1 MNEID
6 EFLTFL
12 YDNIEDDRI
21 EVSKKMKY
29 GFRHF
34 SINIYL
40 ENTDESDTFNN
51 LSNSTY
57 NTTFTNK
64 TYNSIQILIDCRN
77 NCIELNVNMDDV
89 VVENIELTQKWA
101 DLLEE
106 YLNKKLE
113 DKVSILINSGLSKT
127 DLLREY
133 KLKKIIKENESI

>member
-6 EFLTFL
+6 EFLKFL
-12 YDNIEDDRI
+12 YENIEDERI

-34 SINIYL
+34 GINLYL
-40 ENTDESDTFNN
+40 ENKESDTII
-51 LSNSTY
+51 NSSTGQILTE
-57 NTTFTNK
+57 NSS
-64 TYNSIQILIDCRN
+64 YNSIQILIDCRN

-89 VVENIELTQKWA
+89 VIEDIDLTQKWA

-106 YLNKKLE
+106 YLNNKLE
-113 DKVSILINSGLSKT
+113 NRVSTLINNGLSKT

-133 KLKKIIKENESI
+133 KLKKIIKEDESI

>member
-12 YDNIEDDRI
+12 YDNIEDERI

-34 SINIYL
+34 GINLYL
-40 ENTDESDTFNN
+40 ENKESDTIINA
-51 LSNSTY
+51 STVQI
-57 NTTFTNK
+57 TESSS
-64 TYNSIQILIDCRN
+64 YNSIQVLIDCRN
-77 NCIELNVNMDDV
+77 NCIELNVNMDEAV
-89 VVENIELTQKWA
+89 IENTELTLKWA

-106 YLNKKLE
+106 YLNNKLE
-113 DKVSILINSGLSKT
+113 NKVSTLINNGLSKT

-133 KLKKIIKENESI
+133 KLKKIIKEDESI

>member
-12 YDNIEDDRI
+12 YDNIEDERI

-34 SINIYL
+34 GINLYL
-40 ENTDESDTFNN
+40 ENKEPDTIINSSTGQILTD
-51 LSNSTY
+51 NSS
-57 NTTFTNK
+57 
-64 TYNSIQILIDCRN
+64 YNSIQILIDCRN
-77 NCIELNVNMDDV
+77 NCIELNVNMDDAV
-89 VVENIELTQKWA
+89 IEDAKLTLKWA

-106 YLNKKLE
+106 YLNNKLE
-113 DKVSILINSGLSKT
+113 NKVSTLINNGLSKT

-133 KLKKIIKENESI
+133 KIKKIIKEDESI

>member
-12 YDNIEDDRI
+12 YDNIEDERI

-34 SINIYL
+34 GINLYL
-40 ENTDESDTFNN
+40 ENKEPDTINGSTGQI
-51 LSNSTY
+51 LTENSS
-57 NTTFTNK
+57 
-64 TYNSIQILIDCRN
+64 YNSIQILIDCRN
-77 NCIELNVNMDDV
+77 NCIELNVNMDEAVIEDA
-89 VVENIELTQKWA
+89 ELTLKWA

-106 YLNKKLE
+106 YLNNKLE
-113 DKVSILINSGLSKT
+113 NKVSTLINNGLSKT

-133 KLKKIIKENESI
+133 KLKKIIKEDESI

>member
-12 YDNIEDDRI
+12 YENIEDERI

-34 SINIYL
+34 GINLYL
-40 ENTDESDTFNN
+40 ENKESDTII
-51 LSNSTY
+51 NSSTGQILTE
-57 NTTFTNK
+57 NSS
-64 TYNSIQILIDCRN
+64 YNSIQILIDCRN

-89 VVENIELTQKWA
+89 VIEDIDLTQKWA

-106 YLNKKLE
+106 YLNNKLE
-113 DKVSILINSGLSKT
+113 NKVSTLINNGLSKT

-133 KLKKIIKENESI
+133 KLKKIIKEDESI

>member
-12 YDNIEDDRI
+12 YDNIEDERI

-34 SINIYL
+34 GINLYL
-40 ENTDESDTFNN
+40 ENKEPDTII
-51 LSNSTY
+51 NSSTGQILTE
-57 NTTFTNK
+57 NSS
-64 TYNSIQILIDCRN
+64 YNSIQILIDCIN

-89 VVENIELTQKWA
+89 VIEDIDLTQKWA
-101 DLLEE
+101 DLFEE
-106 YLNKKLE
+106 YLNNKLE
-113 DKVSILINSGLSKT
+113 NRVSTLINNGLSKT

-133 KLKKIIKENESI
+133 KLKKIIKEDESV

>member
-12 YDNIEDDRI
+12 YENLEDERI

-34 SINIYL
+34 GINLYL
-40 ENTDESDTFNN
+40 ENKTESDV
-51 LSNSTY
+51 TY
-57 NTTFTNK
+57 NGSTGQITDNS
-64 TYNSIQILIDCRN
+64 YNSIQILIDCRN

-89 VVENIELTQKWA
+89 VIEDIDLTQKWA

-106 YLNKKLE
+106 YLNNRLE
-113 DKVSILINSGLSKT
+113 NKVSTLINNGLSKT

-133 KLKKIIKENESI
+133 KLKKIIKEDESI

>member
-12 YDNIEDDRI
+12 YDNIEDERI
-21 EVSKKMKY
+21 EVSKKMRY

-34 SINIYL
+34 GINLYL
-40 ENTDESDTFNN
+40 ENKEPDTII
-51 LSNSTY
+51 NSSTGQILTE
-57 NTTFTNK
+57 NSS
-64 TYNSIQILIDCRN
+64 YNSINVLIDCRN

-89 VVENIELTQKWA
+89 LIEDIELTQKWA

-106 YLNKKLE
+106 YLKNKLE
-113 DKVSILINSGLSKT
+113 NKVSTLINNGLSKT

-133 KLKKIIKENESI
+133 KLKKIIKEDESI

>member
-12 YDNIEDDRI
+12 YDNIEDERI

-34 SINIYL
+34 GINLYL
-40 ENTDESDTFNN
+40 ENKESDTIINA
-51 LSNSTY
+51 STGQI
-57 NTTFTNK
+57 TESSS
-64 TYNSIQILIDCRN
+64 YNSIQVLIDCRN

-89 VVENIELTQKWA
+89 VIEDIDLTQKWA

-106 YLNKKLE
+106 YLNNKLE
-113 DKVSILINSGLSKT
+113 NKVSTLINNGLSKT

-133 KLKKIIKENESI
+133 KLKKIIKEDESI

>member
-12 YDNIEDDRI
+12 YENLEDERI

-34 SINIYL
+34 GINLYL
-40 ENTDESDTFNN
+40 ENKESDTII
-51 LSNSTY
+51 NSSTGQILTE
-57 NTTFTNK
+57 NSS
-64 TYNSIQILIDCRN
+64 YNSIQILIDCRN
-77 NCIELNVNMDDV
+77 NCIELNVNMDAV
-89 VVENIELTQKWA
+89 VIEDIDLTQKWA

-106 YLNKKLE
+106 YLNNKLE
-113 DKVSILINSGLSKT
+113 NKVSTLINNGLSKT

-133 KLKKIIKENESI
+133 KLKKIIK

>member
-12 YDNIEDDRI
+12 YENIEDERI

-34 SINIYL
+34 GINLYL
-40 ENTDESDTFNN
+40 ENKESDTII
-51 LSNSTY
+51 NSSTGQIL
-57 NTTFTNK
+57 TDSS
-64 TYNSIQILIDCRN
+64 YNSIQILIDCRN

-89 VVENIELTQKWA
+89 VIEDIDLTQKWA

-106 YLNKKLE
+106 YLNNKLE
-113 DKVSILINSGLSKT
+113 NKVSTLINNGLSKT

-133 KLKKIIKENESI
+133 KLKKIIK

>member
-12 YDNIEDDRI
+12 YENIEDERI

-34 SINIYL
+34 GINLYL
-40 ENTDESDTFNN
+40 ENKESDTII
-51 LSNSTY
+51 NSSTGQIL
-57 NTTFTNK
+57 TDSS
-64 TYNSIQILIDCRN
+64 YNSIRILIDCRN

-89 VVENIELTQKWA
+89 VIEDIDLTQKWA

-106 YLNKKLE
+106 YLNNKLE
-113 DKVSILINSGLSKT
+113 NKVSTLINNGLSKT

-133 KLKKIIKENESI
+133 KLKKIIKEDESI

>member
-12 YDNIEDDRI
+12 YENIEDERI

-34 SINIYL
+34 GINLYL
-40 ENTDESDTFNN
+40 ENKESDTIINA
-51 LSNSTY
+51 STGQI
-57 NTTFTNK
+57 TESSG
-64 TYNSIQILIDCRN
+64 YNSIQILIDCRN

-89 VVENIELTQKWA
+89 VIEDIDLTQKWA

-106 YLNKKLE
+106 YLSNKLE
-113 DKVSILINSGLSKT
+113 NKVSTLINNGLSKT

-133 KLKKIIKENESI
+133 KLKKIIKEDESI

>member
-6 EFLTFL
+6 EFLKFL
-12 YDNIEDDRI
+12 YDNIEDERI

-34 SINIYL
+34 GINLYL
-40 ENTDESDTFNN
+40 ENKTYSDV
-51 LSNSTY
+51 TY
-57 NTTFTNK
+57 NSSTCQITDNS
-64 TYNSIQILIDCRN
+64 YNSIQILIDCRN

-89 VVENIELTQKWA
+89 VIEDAKLTLKCA

-106 YLNKKLE
+106 YLNNKLE
-113 DKVSILINSGLSKT
+113 NKVITLINNGLLNT

-133 KLKKIIKENESI
+133 KIKKIIK

>member
-12 YDNIEDDRI
+12 YDNIEDERI

-34 SINIYL
+34 GINLYL
-40 ENTDESDTFNN
+40 ENKEPDTII
-51 LSNSTY
+51 NSSTGQITE
-57 NTTFTNK
+57 NSS
-64 TYNSIQILIDCRN
+64 YNSIQILIDCRN
-77 NCIELNVNMDDV
+77 NCIELNVNMDEAVIEDV
-89 VVENIELTQKWA
+89 ELTLKWA

-106 YLNKKLE
+106 YLNNKLE
-113 DKVSILINSGLSKT
+113 NKVSTLINNGLSKT

-133 KLKKIIKENESI
+133 KLKKIIKEDESI

>member
-6 EFLTFL
+6 EFLAFL
-12 YDNIEDDRI
+12 YDNIEDERI

-34 SINIYL
+34 GINLYL
-40 ENTDESDTFNN
+40 ENKTESDV
-51 LSNSTY
+51 TY
-57 NTTFTNK
+57 NGSTGQITDNS
-64 TYNSIQILIDCRN
+64 YNSIQILIDCRN

-89 VVENIELTQKWA
+89 VIEDIDLTQKWA

-106 YLNKKLE
+106 YLNNKLE
-113 DKVSILINSGLSKT
+113 NKVSTLINNGLSKT

-133 KLKKIIKENESI
+133 KLKKIIKEDESI

>member
-12 YDNIEDDRI
+12 YENIEDKRI

-34 SINIYL
+34 GIDLYL
-40 ENTDESDTFNN
+40 ENKESDTII
-51 LSNSTY
+51 NSSTGQIL
-57 NTTFTNK
+57 TDSS
-64 TYNSIQILIDCRN
+64 YNSIRILIDCRN
-77 NCIELNVNMDDV
+77 DCIEVNVNMDDV
-89 VVENIELTQKWA
+89 VIEDIDLTQKWA

-106 YLNKKLE
+106 YLNNKLE
-113 DKVSILINSGLSKT
+113 NKVSTLINNGLSKT

-133 KLKKIIKENESI
+133 KLKKIIKEDESI